1 MKTAVVRV
9 ARFGL
14 AGALGAMALP
24 ALAAEAELEP
34 VPERGE
40 VRDPRGPVSAEDL
53 ATGNIDVPGEPVHD
67 NPLQAFFMADRFE
80 YRHGDDND
88 RYLWDVFGYIGGDYN
103 KFWVESEGE
112 GAFGKRTESAELQLL
127 YSRAVLP
134 YWDVQVGA
142 RHDFRP
148 DPSKWYGVLGIEGLA
163 PLWLGTEVDLYVSED
178 GDVSGS
184 AEVEYNQFLTQ
195 RLILQ
200 PRGEINWQAQDVG
213 ELGLGSGVTD
223 YELGLRL
230 RYEIVREFAPYVGVA
245 WAQVVGDTADRLPDN
260 ADAGNLYFVT
270 GIRAWF

>member
-1 MKTAVVRV
+1 MRAGIQAAVLGV
-9 ARFGL
+9 
-14 AGALGAMALP
+14 GAAVLGAPAVMAEP
-24 ALAAEAELEP
+24 AAE
-34 VPERGE
+34 GS

-53 ATGNIDVPGEPVHD
+53 ATGNINVPGEPVHD
-67 NPLQAFFMADRFE
+67 NPLRTFFLADRFE

-112 GAFGKRTESAELQLL
+112 GAFGKRTESAEVQLL

-178 GDVSGS
+178 GDFSGS
-184 AEVEYNQFLTQ
+184 AEVEYNQYLTQ

-200 PRGEINWQAQDVG
+200 PRGEINWQAQDVD
-213 ELGLGSGVTD
+213 ELGLAAGIND

-245 WAQVVGDTADRLPDN
+245 WTQVVGDTADRLPNN